1 VHGITGKG
9 VLREVKVRKP
19 GSGKRK
25 VEMETL
31 KYAVVRGP
39 KVRSVSDVRTLTKL
53 TPQCRFSALQ
63 RAVITYLTDFK
74 CRRTG
79 RNRTKAQWKREG
91 TGMFACSEEV
101 SCAPPRTHLTRARV
115 VFVS

>member
-1 VHGITGKG
+1 M
-9 VLREVKVRKP
+9 RKP

-39 KVRSVSDVRTLTKL
+39 KVRSVPDVRTLTKL

-79 RNRTKAQWKREG
+79 RNRTKAQWKRED
-91 TGMFACSEEV
+91 TGIFACSEEV